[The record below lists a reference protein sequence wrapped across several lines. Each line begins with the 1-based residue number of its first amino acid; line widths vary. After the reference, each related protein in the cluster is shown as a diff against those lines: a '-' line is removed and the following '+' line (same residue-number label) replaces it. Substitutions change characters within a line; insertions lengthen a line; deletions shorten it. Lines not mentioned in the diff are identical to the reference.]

1 MMMMNRQLLGA
12 LNSRSNRPSSPSPSS
27 SSVSTRPPNRSAAV
41 AAGGISAVA
50 VSVDIPLRRR
60 PLHRHRTLDTHTP
73 NATTTQRFRRRSSLS
88 PLSESFTRD
97 DADADIEALAAARD
111 AASAAYLRAIVAR
124 DASSSA
130 SASYDEAE
138 VRYNASPYA
147 NVSCDYGFIQSNA
160 GLYIDV
166 SSTRLPGVPK
176 SALAS
181 GVGNFKREWA
191 AMRAAMRGE
200 NNVAGNGLTPILVP
214 SEAWSGTSDEAEL
227 VSELR
232 DQLSELEMSNA
243 GVWAR
248 HHARPEVPAPWI
260 IKAPYYAVTWFLDA
274 AFPENQP
281 FRRFWFLETVA
292 RMPYFSY
299 NTMLTLYEILGW
311 WRRSSELR
319 RVHFAE
325 EWNEYHHLLIMESLG
340 GDKRWSDRFVA
351 QHMAMGYYGLCCL
364 QYLVSPRMAYN
375 MSEQVESHAYHTYDV
390 FLTTNEAKL
399 KKLPPPAV
407 AVRYYTEGDL
417 FLFDEFQTGAP
428 MSKSDSAPRRPKID
442 TLYDVFV
449 NVRNDEAEHMK
460 TMQFCQLPGSILRAP
475 SEVAACASL
484 YSVGDGEV
492 NCMIPEDEVSAADR
506 TCEGL
511 LDCVVASW
519 DEKGDVGAK

>member
-1 MMMMNRQLLGA
+1 MFAAFSSVGVGVASAANARPFVSSSGRSAAAAAPRALAGARALSAKSSGAVKLAARTTTTRRVVAQPFGRRGELTTTAVSTNAPPSSAGPDAVAEDDMHDNAPIPRLERA
-12 LNSRSNRPSSPSPSS
+12 LNSS
-27 SSVSTRPPNRSAAV
+27 
-41 AAGGISAVA
+41 IIA
-50 VSVDIPLRRR
+50 VSLVIIDKIYEGR
-60 PLHRHRTLDTHTP
+60 DY
-73 NATTTQRFRRRSSLS
+73 QRF
-88 PLSESFTRD
+88 
-97 DADADIEALAAARD
+97 
-111 AASAAYLRAIVAR
+111 
-124 DASSSA
+124 
-130 SASYDEAE
+130 
-138 VRYNASPYA
+138 YA
-147 NVSCDYGFIQSNA
+147 
-160 GLYIDV
+160 
-166 SSTRLPGVPK
+166 
-176 SALAS
+176 
-181 GVGNFKREWA
+181 
-191 AMRAAMRGE
+191 
-200 NNVAGNGLTPILVP
+200 
-214 SEAWSGTSDEAEL
+214 
-227 VSELR
+227 
-232 DQLSELEMSNA
+232 
-243 GVWAR
+243 
-248 HHARPEVPAPWI
+248 
-260 IKAPYYAVTWFLDA
+260 
-274 AFPENQP
+274 
-281 FRRFWFLETVA
+281 LETVA
-292 RMPYFSY
+292 RVPYFSF
-299 NTMLTLYEILGW
+299 LSVLHLYETLGF
-311 WRRSSELR
+311 WRRADYLK
-319 RVHFAE
+319 VHFAQTM
-325 EWNEYHHLLIMESLG
+325 NEFHHLLIMESLG